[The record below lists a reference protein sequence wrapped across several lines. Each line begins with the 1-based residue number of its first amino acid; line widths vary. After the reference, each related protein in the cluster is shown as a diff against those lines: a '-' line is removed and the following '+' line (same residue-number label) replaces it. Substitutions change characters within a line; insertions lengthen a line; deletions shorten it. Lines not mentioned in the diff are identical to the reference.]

1 MKVLIFFFPVSKPET
16 TVGKKRGNEALGPS
30 LFTVLNVFVSQDK
43 GVSISVVGVGSLVYK
58 KEAKMRK
65 IAGTDGKVFLYAD
78 FALLSSRFDEI
89 MESACSKL
97 LLLVIAVQYYQHRG
111 TKRLDSANAMK

>member
-1 MKVLIFFFPVSKPET
+1 MFLFPRTK
-16 TVGKKRGNEALGPS
+16 
-30 LFTVLNVFVSQDK
+30 
-43 GVSISVVGVGSLVYK
+43 VVGVGSLVYK

-89 MESACSKL
+89 MESA
-97 LLLVIAVQYYQHRG
+97 Q
-111 TKRLDSANAMK
+111 